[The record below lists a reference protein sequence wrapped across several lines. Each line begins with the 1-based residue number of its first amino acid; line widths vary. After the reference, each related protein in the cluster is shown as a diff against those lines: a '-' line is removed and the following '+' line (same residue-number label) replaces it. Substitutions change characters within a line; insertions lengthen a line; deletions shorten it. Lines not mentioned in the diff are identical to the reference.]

1 MVKELTN
8 EELESLNDLEKNM
21 DFKLNDFRKEMLGS
35 TKETQQ
41 KELVLLMNYVDG
53 CRRSEIDDTLVN
65 ISFCEGKI
73 VVLESIISKDEI
85 L

>member
-8 EELESLNDLEKNM
+8 EELESLNDLETNM
-21 DFKLNDFRKEMLGS
+21 HSRLNDFRKEMLGS
-35 TKETQQ
+35 TKETQH
-41 KELVLLMNYVDG
+41 KELISLMNYVDG

-65 ISFCEGKI
+65 IRYCEGKI